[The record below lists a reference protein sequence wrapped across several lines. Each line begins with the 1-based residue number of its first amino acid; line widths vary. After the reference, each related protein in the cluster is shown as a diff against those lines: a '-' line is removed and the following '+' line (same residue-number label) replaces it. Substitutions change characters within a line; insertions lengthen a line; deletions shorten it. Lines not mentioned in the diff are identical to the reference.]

1 MIRKNTLPDTDESYE
16 ETLDPADWDDFRSL
30 AHRMLDDALT
40 YLQTVCERPVW
51 QPVSVAAKAALDQPL
66 PKEPQDAEG
75 VYEDFRTHV
84 LPYPM
89 GNIHPRFWGW
99 VMGGGT
105 PFGVMAEMMAAT
117 MNPNMG
123 GGDHGGVYVERQV
136 LDWCK
141 QMLGFP
147 ADASGLLVSGGSM
160 ANFVGLAVAR
170 NTQAEFDLRTSGL
183 AAAPRR
189 MVLYASSEVHN
200 SVLKAAQLLGLGEDG
215 VRRIPVDADYR
226 IQIPALEAAIAADRE
241 AGLLPFCIIGCA
253 GTVNTGAFDDLQA
266 LAAICQREGMWFHV
280 DGAFGALAAIAPG
293 LEHLTAGMERADS
306 VAFDLHKWLYMPFEI
321 GCVLVR
327 SAAAHRGTFTHTT
340 VYLAHHD
347 RGLAG
352 GDLWF
357 SDYGLQLTRGFRA
370 LKAWMSFKEHGIDKY
385 GRLIRQNVDQAEYL
399 AGLVDA
405 APDLERLAPV
415 PLNIVCFR
423 YNPGGLDEA
432 ALNALNQEI
441 LFELH
446 ERGIAVPSY
455 TTLGDRYALRVANT
469 NHRSQRQD
477 FDLLVEA
484 VRSLGH
490 ELLTAK
496 KSTLST

>member
-1 MIRKNTLPDTDESYE
+1 MLDLALFPE
-16 ETLDPADWDDFRSL
+16 ETLDPADWDGFRGL
-30 AHRMLDDALT
+30 AHRMLDDALD
-40 YLQTVCERPVW
+40 YQQTLRQRPVW
-51 QPVSVAAKAALDQPL
+51 QPVPAAAKAALDQPL
-66 PKEPQDAEG
+66 PQEPQDAEA
-75 VYEDFRTHV
+75 VYEDFRSHV

-105 PFGVMAEMMAAT
+105 PFGVMAELLAAT

-147 ADASGLLVSGGSM
+147 ANASGLLVSGGSM
-160 ANFVGLAVAR
+160 ANFVALAAAR
-170 NTQAEFDLRTSGL
+170 NTQAEFDLRASGL
-183 AAAPRR
+183 TAAPRR

-200 SVLKAAQLLGLGEDG
+200 SVLKAAQLLGLGEEG
-215 VRRIPVDADYR
+215 VRRIPVDGEYR
-226 IQIPALEAAIAADRE
+226 LVIPALAAAIAADRA
-241 AGLLPFCIIGCA
+241 AGRLPFCVVGCA

-266 LAAICQREGMWFHV
+266 LAALCQRENLWFHV

-293 LEHLTAGMERADS
+293 LEHLTAGMEAADS

-327 SAAAHRGTFTHTT
+327 DAAAHRQTFAHTPA
-340 VYLAHHD
+340 YLAHHD
-347 RGLAG
+347 RGVAG

-370 LKAWMSFKEHGIDKY
+370 LKAWMSLKEHGVAKY
-385 GRLIRQNVDQAEYL
+385 GRLIRQNVDQAGYL

-405 APDLERLAPV
+405 APDLERLAPA

-423 YNPGGLDEA
+423 YNPGGLDDAE
-432 ALNALNQEI
+432 LNALNQEI

-446 ERGIAVPSY
+446 ERGLAVPTY
-455 TTLGDRYALRVANT
+455 TTLGGKYALRVANT
-469 NHRSQRQD
+469 NHRSRRED
-477 FDLLVEA
+477 FDLLIES
-484 VRSLGH
+484 VRRLGP
-490 ELLTAK
+490 ELRAAGRGQEPAHA
-496 KSTLST
+496 

>member
-1 MIRKNTLPDTDESYE
+1 MLDLELPPEQ
-16 ETLDPADWDDFRSL
+16 TLDPADWDSFRAL
-30 AHRMLDDALT
+30 AHCMLDDALA
-40 YLQTVCERPVW
+40 YMQTVRQRPVW
-51 QPVSVAAKAALDQPL
+51 QPVPGTAKTALDQPL
-66 PKEPQDAEG
+66 PQEPQDAEA
-75 VYEDFRTHV
+75 VYADFRTHV

-105 PFGVMAEMMAAT
+105 PLGVMAEMLAAT

-136 LDWCK
+136 LNWCK

-147 ADASGLLVSGGSM
+147 PEASGLLVSGGSM

-170 NTQAEFDLRTSGL
+170 NSRAEFDLRHEGL
-183 AAAPRR
+183 GRAPRP
-189 MVLYASSEVHN
+189 MALYASSEVHSCN
-200 SVLKAAQLLGLGEDG
+200 IKAAQLLGLGENAL
-215 VRRIPVDADYR
+215 RRIPVNAEY
-226 IQIPALEAAIAADRE
+226 QIDLAKLEAAIVADKA

-266 LAAICQREGMWFHV
+266 LAAICQRHGMWFHV

-293 LEHLTAGMERADS
+293 LEHLTAGMEQADS

-327 SAAAHRGTFTHTT
+327 SASAHRQAFSFIPE
-340 VYLAHHD
+340 YLAHHD
-347 RGLAG
+347 RGVAG

-370 LKAWMSFKEHGIDKY
+370 LKAWMSFKEHGSLKY
-385 GRLIRQNVDQAEYL
+385 GQMIRQNVDQAHYL
-399 AGLVDA
+399 ARLVDA
-405 APDLERLAPV
+405 APDLERLAPA

-423 YNPGGLDEA
+423 YNPGGLDDA
-432 ALNALNQEI
+432 ALNRLNEEI

-455 TTLGDRYALRVANT
+455 TTLGGKYALRVANT
-469 NHRSQRQD
+469 NHRSRRED
-477 FDLLVEA
+477 FEMLVAA
-484 VRSLGH
+484 VRSIGA
-490 ELLTAK
+490 ELMAR
-496 KSTLST
+496 